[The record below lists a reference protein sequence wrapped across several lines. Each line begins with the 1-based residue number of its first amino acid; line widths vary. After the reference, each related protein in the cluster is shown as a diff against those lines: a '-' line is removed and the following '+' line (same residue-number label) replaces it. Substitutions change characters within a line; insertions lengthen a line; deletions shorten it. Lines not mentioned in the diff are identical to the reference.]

1 MIETYEKICK
11 NLEDTKDLAKKFAKL
26 VEEKGCFVNLYGE
39 IGAGKTAFVKE
50 VAKEIGI
57 EEKVTSP
64 TFVILNEYHGGKL
77 PMYHFDLYRLENE
90 GVKTII
96 DELREYSEG
105 KQLTFVEWAEFSQNE
120 FPFNHIKINVTYE
133 DNDDRKY
140 TFTGYGKDCI
150 EIIKGLEK

>member
-1 MIETYEKICK
+1 MTKYEKICK
-11 NLEDTKDLAKKFAKL
+11 NLEDTKELAKKFAKL
-26 VEEKGCFVNLYGE
+26 VEDKGCFVSLYGE

-64 TFVILNEYHGGKL
+64 TFVIPNEYHGGKL

-90 GVKTII
+90 GVKTIL
-96 DELREYSEG
+96 DELNEYSEG

-120 FPFNHIKINVTYE
+120 IPFDHIKINVTYE
-133 DNDDRKY
+133 DNDDRRY
-140 TFTGYGKDCI
+140 SFEGFGQNCI
-150 EIIKGLEK
+150 EIVKGLE

>member
-1 MIETYEKICK
+1 MTKYEKICK
-11 NLEDTKDLAKKFAKL
+11 NIDDTKELAKKFAKL
-26 VEEKGCFVNLYGE
+26 VEDRGCFVSLYGE

-96 DELREYSEG
+96 DELNEYSEG
-105 KQLTFVEWAEFSQNE
+105 RQLTFVEWAEFSQNE
-120 FPFNHIKINVTYE
+120 IPFDHIKINVTYE

-140 TFTGYGKDCI
+140 SFEGFGQNCI
-150 EIIKGLEK
+150 EIVKGLAQ

>member
-1 MIETYEKICK
+1 MTKYEKICK
-11 NLEDTKDLAKKFAKL
+11 NLEDTKELAKKFAKL
-26 VEEKGCFVNLYGE
+26 IEDKGCFVSLYGE

-90 GVKTII
+90 GVKTIL
-96 DELREYSEG
+96 DELNEYSEG

-120 FPFNHIKINVTYE
+120 IPFDHIKINVTYE
-133 DNDDRKY
+133 DNDDRRY
-140 TFTGYGKDCI
+140 SFEGFGQNCI
-150 EIIKGLEK
+150 EIVKGLE